1 MFLFQ
6 WLRGITALLLY
17 LVNIV
22 VWCVPVILL
31 AFIKVIPLKFHLPL
45 VNKAIGMCAD
55 SWVWVNIQIQYFI
68 HPTKIQVSNL
78 PQLSMSDWYLIICN
92 HKSGVDILLLQS
104 LFYKKI
110 PLLRFFLKQQLIW
123 VPLMGIAWWALDFPF
138 MRRYSR
144 SFIEKHP
151 HLKGKDLT
159 STQKA
164 CEKFQ
169 HLPVSIVNFVE
180 GTRYSRDKHK
190 SQSSPFKHLLKPKA
204 GGIAFTLSAMQQ
216 KLNKVLNVTIH
227 YPQSEPTLWDYLC
240 GKLDAIII
248 DVKLETVDDLNQ
260 RSYFDNPN
268 DREIFQQWLNQRWE
282 EKDEW
287 LDSH

>member
-45 VNKAIGMCAD
+45 VNKMIGMCAD
-55 SWVWVNIQIQYFI
+55 SWVWVNIQIQCFI

-138 MRRYSR
+138 MRRYS
-144 SFIEKHP
+144 SVH
-151 HLKGKDLT
+151 
-159 STQKA
+159 
-164 CEKFQ
+164 
-169 HLPVSIVNFVE
+169 
-180 GTRYSRDKHK
+180 
-190 SQSSPFKHLLKPKA
+190 
-204 GGIAFTLSAMQQ
+204 
-216 KLNKVLNVTIH
+216 
-227 YPQSEPTLWDYLC
+227 
-240 GKLDAIII
+240 
-248 DVKLETVDDLNQ
+248 
-260 RSYFDNPN
+260 
-268 DREIFQQWLNQRWE
+268 
-282 EKDEW
+282 
-287 LDSH
+287 